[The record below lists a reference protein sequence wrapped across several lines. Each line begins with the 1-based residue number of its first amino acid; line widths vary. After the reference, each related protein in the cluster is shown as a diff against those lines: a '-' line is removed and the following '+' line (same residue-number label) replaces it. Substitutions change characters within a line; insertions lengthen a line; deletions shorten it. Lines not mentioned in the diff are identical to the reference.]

1 MRHDNNKTFATDAQ
15 AVFDARY
22 WYLAQLKP
30 GGFDRAITNLHRQAF
45 STFMP
50 ARDTSIRRK
59 GRLVTVRNPVLP
71 AYLFTQVLPDQ
82 QDWRAINN
90 TYGVARLVS
99 LSGGRPTPVPAGIIE
114 TFHARMDENGILGAP
129 EDLHP
134 GDRVRIISG
143 PFAERLAEIDTV
155 KPGDRV
161 LILMDLMGRTVRMQ
175 TSGSQLETL

>member
-30 GGFDRAITNLHRQAF
+30 GGFERAITNLHRQSYA
-45 STFMP
+45 TFMP
-50 ARDTSIRRK
+50 ARDTSIRRN
-59 GRLVTVRNPVLP
+59 GRLTTVRKPLFP
-71 AYLFTQVLPDQ
+71 GYLFTQVLPDR

-90 TYGVARLVS
+90 TFGVARLVS
-99 LSGGRPTPVPAGIIE
+99 LSEGKPTAVPADIIQ
-114 TFHARMDENGILGAP
+114 TLHARMDENGILGAP
-129 EDLHP
+129 ENLHP
-134 GDRVRIISG
+134 GDKVRIISG

-161 LILMDLMGRTVRMQ
+161 FILMDLMGRAVRMQ
-175 TSGSQLETL
+175 ASASQLETL